1 MGRFTDW
8 LLRQQPVSGRMINE
22 DGGIINEADLNELR
36 ALTDPLLATF
46 RGQAY
51 FYQHR
56 FDLAAQ
62 PGSYSIAFTT
72 SPTKHTAVYSRQL
85 TSGQGPVE
93 LVNIIG
99 ATFTDGAAGSPVN
112 LFAGKP
118 AAQTAVSN
126 GVTGITGGVTI
137 PNDYAYSTGNN
148 TAVGTAGPA
157 GLPTILPPSTTI
169 ILQVINRHNGTNSA
183 RLAIAFA
190 ELVIPP
196 RFLV

>member
-8 LLRQQPVSGRMINE
+8 LLQQQPRSGRAVNE
-22 DGGIINEADLNELR
+22 DGEFINEADLSEFG

-46 RGQAY
+46 RGQGY

-56 FDLAAQ
+56 FDLATQ
-62 PGSYSIAFTT
+62 PGGYSIAFTT
-72 SPTKHTAVYSRQL
+72 SPTKHTVVYSRLL

-99 ATFTDGAAGSPVN
+99 ATFTDGTAGTPVN

-118 AAQTAVSN
+118 AAQIVVSN
-126 GVTGITGGVTI
+126 GVTNIAGGTVI

-157 GLPTILPPSTTI
+157 GLPTILPPSTNI
-169 ILQVINRHNGTNSA
+169 ILQVINRHNGTNNA

-190 ELVIPP
+190 ELAIPA
-196 RFLV
+196 RFLT

>member
-1 MGRFTDW
+1 MGRFSDW
-8 LLRQQPVSGRMINE
+8 LLRQQPTSGRMINE

-56 FDLAAQ
+56 FDLAAD

-72 SPTKHTAVYSRQL
+72 SATKHTAVYSGRL
-85 TSGQGPVE
+85 TSGQGPIE

-99 ATFTDGAAGSPVN
+99 ATFTAGSPGNSTN
-112 LFAGKP
+112 LFAGKA
-118 AAQTAVSN
+118 AAQMAVSN
-126 GVTGITGGVTI
+126 GVTGITGGEVV
-137 PNDYAYSTGNN
+137 PNDYEYSTGNN

-157 GLPTILPPSTTI
+157 GLPTILPPSTSI
-169 ILQVINRHNGTNSA
+169 ILQVINRHNGANNA

-190 ELVIPP
+190 ELIIPA

>member
-8 LLRQQPVSGRMINE
+8 LFSQHPRTGRIVNE
-22 DGGIINEADLNELR
+22 DGEFINEADLNELR
-36 ALTDPLLATF
+36 ALTDPLLAAF

-56 FDLAAQ
+56 FDLSAA
-62 PGSYSIAFTT
+62 PASYSIAFTT
-72 SPTKHTAVYSRQL
+72 SATKHTAVYSRLL

-99 ATFTDGAAGSPVN
+99 AAFTAGAAGSAVN

-118 AAQTAVSN
+118 AAQIAISN
-126 GVTGITGGVTI
+126 GVAGITGGVTI

-148 TAVGTAGPA
+148 TAAGTAGPA
-157 GLPTILPPSTTI
+157 GLPTILPPSTNI
-169 ILQVINRHNGTNSA
+169 ILQVINRHNNTNNA

-190 ELVIPP
+190 ELTIPS
-196 RFLV
+196 RFLT

>member
-8 LLRQQPVSGRMINE
+8 LLQQQPRSGRAVNE
-22 DGGIINEADLNELR
+22 DGEFINEADLNELG

-46 RGQAY
+46 RGQGY

-56 FDLAAQ
+56 FDLATQ

-72 SPTKHTAVYSRQL
+72 SPTKHTVVYSRLL

-99 ATFTDGAAGSPVN
+99 ATFTAGTAGSPVN

-118 AAQTAVSN
+118 AAQIAISN
-126 GVTGITGGVTI
+126 GVSGITGGVTVL
-137 PNDYAYSTGNN
+137 NDYAYSTGNN
-148 TAVGTAGPA
+148 AAAGAAAMA

-169 ILQVINRHNGTNSA
+169 ILQIINRHNGTNNA
-183 RLAIAFA
+183 RIAIAFA
-190 ELVIPP
+190 ELTIPA
-196 RFLV
+196 RFLT